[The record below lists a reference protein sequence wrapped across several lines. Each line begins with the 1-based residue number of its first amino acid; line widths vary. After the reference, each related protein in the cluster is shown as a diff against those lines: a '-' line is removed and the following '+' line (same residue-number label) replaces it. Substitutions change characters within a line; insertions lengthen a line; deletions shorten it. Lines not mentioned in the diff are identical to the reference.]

1 MSVRA
6 NYDRDG
12 VYLYQAFA
20 EATARHAVRNQT
32 FVRGCGFAFDRMSWP
47 KFSYGW
53 MVYRSGFARRARQE
67 RVLEIA
73 ITHSFIDE
81 VLTRG
86 VFSSFDQSRLADESA
101 WRRAFSSADV
111 VLQWDPDR
119 DHLLR
124 RTGHRTL
131 QFGLRGDMLRRYA
144 DAGIE
149 RIRDITDEVR
159 ELEEAYLLKRDV
171 APRRIEVEYPLSVEA
186 RANLGV

>member
-12 VYLYQAFA
+12 VHVYQAFA
-20 EATARHAVRNQT
+20 EATARHAVQDQT
-32 FVRGCGFAFDRMSWP
+32 FLKGRGFSFDRMSWP

-53 MVYRSGFARRARQE
+53 MVYRSGFARKARQE

-86 VFSSFDQSRLADESA
+86 AFSSFEQSRIADKPKWRAALSA
-101 WRRAFSSADV
+101 ADV

-131 QFGLRGDMLRRYA
+131 QFGLRGEMLRRYA
-144 DAGIE
+144 ESGIT

-159 ELEEAYLLKRDV
+159 ESEEAYLLERDV